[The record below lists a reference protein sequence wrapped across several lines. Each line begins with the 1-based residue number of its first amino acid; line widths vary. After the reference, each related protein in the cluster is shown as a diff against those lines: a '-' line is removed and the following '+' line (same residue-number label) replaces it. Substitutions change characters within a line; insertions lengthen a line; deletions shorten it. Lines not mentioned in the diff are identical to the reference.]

1 MIGDNDVM
9 RIRKKWTRE
18 KIREAEA
25 KEATREKIRGL
36 IDKYGIV
43 VDAGKVYVYC
53 ETTPKQQDEI
63 MAAVP
68 DIVECWEYVTMLMD
82 AQLDAIFE
90 SLIWQ

>member
-43 VDAGKVYVYC
+43 VDAGKVYV
-53 ETTPKQQDEI
+53 
-63 MAAVP
+63 
-68 DIVECWEYVTMLMD
+68 
-82 AQLDAIFE
+82 
-90 SLIWQ
+90 